1 MVFFAVDSLGWS
13 RKKGTLILGCLCF
26 LAGVPSA
33 LSFGLLG
40 HVTIL
45 KYSVFDFAGMITD
58 NILLPLGGLTMCY
71 YIGWKWDPQFL
82 VDEVE
87 KNRVSFKL
95 KKLRIICIR
104 FLTPLLV
111 AAVTITGFHNIYMV
125 VMG

>member
-1 MVFFAVDSLGWS
+1 MVFFALVFFAAV
-13 RKKGTLILGCLCF
+13 T
-26 LAGVPSA
+26 SA

-87 KNRVSFKL
+87 KNGVSFKL
-95 KKLRIICIR
+95 KKLWIICIR
-104 FLTPLLV
+104 FLPPLFLV